1 MAEYVWI
8 QILGK
13 EVKGGSEQTI
23 FFFLHFYLFL
33 FSSSCYFS
41 HLSIHHWRLC
51 SRNYPPR
58 TDRFK

>member
-23 FFFLHFYLFL
+23 FFFYTSIYF
-33 FSSSCYFS
+33 FS
-41 HLSIHHWRLC
+41 LRLVI
-51 SRNYPPR
+51 SLI
-58 TDRFK
+58 

>member
-23 FFFLHFYLFL
+23 FFFTLLFISFLFVLLFL
-33 FSSSCYFS
+33 SSEYSS
-41 HLSIHHWRLC
+41 LEIVLKKLS
-51 SRNYPPR
+51 SK
-58 TDRFK
+58 DR

>member
-23 FFFLHFYLFL
+23 FFFFTLLFISFLFVLLFL
-33 FSSSCYFS
+33 SSEYSS
-41 HLSIHHWRLC
+41 LEIVLKKLS
-51 SRNYPPR
+51 SK
-58 TDRFK
+58 DR